1 MTLASTTIIDK
12 VEVLA
17 DGILQV
23 RQAEIITKDNVE
35 ISQAYTRWI
44 LNPLDDVSTQDAKVQ
59 AIANAVWT
67 DEVKSAY
74 RAIVEAQQSRM
85 TA

>member
-1 MTLASTTIIDK
+1 MALASTTIIDK

-23 RQAEIITKDNVE
+23 RQAEIITKDDVE
-35 ISQAYTRWI
+35 ISQAYTRWT
-44 LNPLDDVSTQDAKVQ
+44 LAPTDSTEGQDAKVV

-67 DEVKSAY
+67 DDVKNAY
-74 RAIVEAQQSRM
+74 RTKIEQQNQRQG
-85 TA
+85 